1 MVFFGY
7 GAKGMEAVLAL
18 YMRILLFILLQTL
31 FWIPFT
37 LLLWVAF
44 VLLPSLP
51 LARFLHGAMAVS
63 VHWGMYHRELFP
75 RLVEGSWDG
84 KTRHISTTG
93 IHSSAITASEKMH
106 EEIKELLP
114 IRKGLLNQTSSYL
127 AMYRLPR
134 TLVHILSFACCHSSG
149 SYYGNRGS
157 LYLGLRRRRWQ
168 IRPWPWSGMVLAEEG
183 QVWNWGGEDDEGQVL
198 SWGFDGHCQ
207 LGHSSIQCQKIPA
220 VIDALADQH
229 AIHVTCGGSSLAAI
243 TASKQ
248 RTGGSGM
255 DTRSKARTL
264 SGPVS
269 DPSKL
274 PKWNHDGSQFYCS
287 AGTNASYSCYHQL
300 AEIHH
305 ENDPHKYASPVESLK
320 QKLFL
325 SCCPFLIQLVD
336 HQKTYFLQRL
346 FCTRFLELFA
356 YTFSVHQF
364 SFEGDALPIRTMRT
378 EYSKSEK
385 KS

>member
-18 YMRILLFILLQTL
+18 YMRILLFFLLQTL

-63 VHWGMYHRELFP
+63 VHSGMYHRELFP

-93 IHSSAITASEKMH
+93 MHSSAITDSGDGRLGPGPGQGPNEGGGLSILCKVKAFPNGAGRGGAGLELGSRTTYELSTENFAFVRLETKDGTPAVVMWSHASRIAGGGYH
-106 EEIKELLP
+106 C
-114 IRKGLLNQTSSYL
+114 L
-127 AMYRLPR
+127 ALTGKVTPER
-134 TLVHILSFACCHSSG
+134 H
-149 SYYGNRGS
+149 
-157 LYLGLRRRRWQ
+157 
-168 IRPWPWSGMVLAEEG
+168 
-183 QVWNWGGEDDEGQVL
+183 DEGQVL
-198 SWGFDGHCQ
+198 SWGFDGHGQ

-220 VIDALADQH
+220 VIDVLADQH
-229 AIHVTCGGSSLAAI
+229 VIHVTCGGSSLAAI
-243 TASKQ
+243 TVSLSL
-248 RTGGSGM
+248 RIGGSGM

-287 AGTNASYSCYHQL
+287 AGTNARKHWPSCLY
-300 AEIHH
+300 
-305 ENDPHKYASPVESLK
+305 
-320 QKLFL
+320 
-325 SCCPFLIQLVD
+325 
-336 HQKTYFLQRL
+336 
-346 FCTRFLELFA
+346 
-356 YTFSVHQF
+356 
-364 SFEGDALPIRTMRT
+364 IRTCSSHHRRFWLLQHLVGSLDDQLLPKRET
-378 EYSKSEK
+378 ELDYIPIQMPRASNCRIVEEK
-385 KS
+385 